1 MRSAVGTFCPGCL
14 LRECL
19 LDFLARA
26 AAALPDAPAAE
37 ARDAPLFV
45 GREAAPKPLS
55 AARSSARPTTTTF
68 LTSIESTQTKKWQA
82 LASLPITLLLSI
94 RRYHARQEHGHNAF
108 AIRATAP
115 QDLECDV
122 HSRLELGD
130 SLAIVVNG
138 IDRFVINLGNHV
150 AAVELQFVGKAGRI
164 DFRDQHAALPFHTH
178 TRSTFW
184 RQAVDAQPEFRR

>member
-55 AARSSARPTTTTF
+55 AARSSARPTTTTTF
-68 LTSIESTQTKKWQA
+68 LTIIESTQTKKQHA
-82 LASLPITLLLSI
+82 PASLPITLLVSI
-94 RRYHARQEHGHNAF
+94 RRYHA
-108 AIRATAP
+108 
-115 QDLECDV
+115 
-122 HSRLELGD
+122 
-130 SLAIVVNG
+130 
-138 IDRFVINLGNHV
+138 
-150 AAVELQFVGKAGRI
+150 
-164 DFRDQHAALPFHTH
+164 
-178 TRSTFW
+178 
-184 RQAVDAQPEFRR
+184 